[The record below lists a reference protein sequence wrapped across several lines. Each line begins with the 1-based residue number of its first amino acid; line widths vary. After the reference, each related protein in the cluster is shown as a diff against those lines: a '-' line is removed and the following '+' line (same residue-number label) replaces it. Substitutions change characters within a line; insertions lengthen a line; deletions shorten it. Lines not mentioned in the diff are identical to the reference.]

1 MQRQP
6 DVAAS
11 QAIEEEISEEEISEE
26 EISVGDLSY
35 QMTDQHLHDLF
46 SETVQDTARPTDV
59 EVEETRKRVR
69 AGRGYSD
76 AVNAANVPSPS
87 GSNAC
92 TSTTASRLSGP

>member
-11 QAIEEEISEEEISEE
+11 QAIEEEIR
-26 EISVGDLSY
+26 VGELSY

-46 SETVQDTARPTDV
+46 SETIQDTARPTDV

-92 TSTTASRLSGP
+92 TSTTAFRLSGP

>member
-11 QAIEEEISEEEISEE
+11 QAIEEEISEE

>member
-11 QAIEEEISEEEISEE
+11 QAIEEEIR
-26 EISVGDLSY
+26 VGELSY

-92 TSTTASRLSGP
+92 TSTTAFRLSGP

>member
-11 QAIEEEISEEEISEE
+11 QAIEEEIR
-26 EISVGDLSY
+26 VGELSY

-59 EVEETRKRVR
+59 EVEEARKRVR

-92 TSTTASRLSGP
+92 TSTTAFRLSGP

>member
-11 QAIEEEISEEEISEE
+11 QAIEEEIR
-26 EISVGDLSY
+26 VGDLSY

-92 TSTTASRLSGP
+92 TSTTAFRLSGP